1 LALPAAALARPGF
14 VSANL
19 NLHAGPSVNFPVID
33 TIPDASR
40 VNIHGCLSGYTWC
53 DVSWRGERGWAD
65 GEYLQ
70 FVYRG
75 RRVLIVNYGD
85 EIGFP
90 IVGFNIGTY
99 WGHHYRH
106 RSFYG
111 RIGYWRHHYHGHRH
125 GHVRHGGHV
134 GVGAHPHGRRHGHRA
149 APMMGHRANHARFG
163 AGPATRG
170 GARAHHGRGIPHFR
184 HGAVGRHQAGGRHGA
199 TGIRAP
205 HAHRAPHF
213 GAMGGHAMPH
223 PHGGGHSFGGGHV
236 GHAPHLGGHP
246 GGGHPGGGRGGH
258 PGGGHPGGHPG
269 HHHP

>member
-1 LALPAAALARPGF
+1 VAAGLALPAAALARPGF

-236 GHAPHLGGHP
+236 GHAPHLGG
-246 GGGHPGGGRGGH
+246 GHPGGDHR
-258 PGGGHPGGHPG
+258 GGGHPGGHPG